1 VTALFSNGLHVI
13 SIGLVQIISF
23 SIFWLVLYVCSSR
36 FCCDGLCVKAM
47 AFGGEAAS
55 GGQLELPAVHG
66 ACQNAIFYVSE
77 AREVSFQ
84 VGATALNAITMAL
97 PQLLCW
103 R

>member
-1 VTALFSNGLHVI
+1 
-13 SIGLVQIISF
+13 
-23 SIFWLVLYVCSSR
+23 
-36 FCCDGLCVKAM
+36 M
-47 AFGGEAAS
+47 AFGGEATS

-66 ACQNAIFYVSE
+66 ACENAIFYVSK